1 MAMQE
6 KTISPAMSTVLS
18 YFREELQPV
27 IADLQVLAK
36 EAAGFKVGFVES
48 IARKKLHELEE
59 RYAKSMALFMEVYK
73 KWHFPDEMFKGIGA
87 SYNAEVLAEYQGLKP
102 ALSEHINEGFRVLGF
117 IDRVVGGARSVA
129 DNRVAVL
136 LSMAAITISI
146 VTAIIQS

>member
-73 KWHFPDEMFKGIGA
+73 KWHFPDEM
-87 SYNAEVLAEYQGLKP
+87 
-102 ALSEHINEGFRVLGF
+102 
-117 IDRVVGGARSVA
+117 
-129 DNRVAVL
+129 
-136 LSMAAITISI
+136 
-146 VTAIIQS
+146 